1 MKADRKNPRFVTLP
15 LACLIA
21 CLAIAL
27 PGASTTA
34 QVANSQAAK
43 APSRAMIEGVVTKEP
58 GSEPVK
64 KALIELIAE
73 NQAEG
78 GDYTAV
84 SGADGGFHIEGIL
97 PGRYHLFAERTGL
110 LEVDKHH
117 GRVDGRVVTLVAGQ
131 EVKDL
136 RIRLQAAAVVR
147 GRVTDE
153 DGDPLPNAQVVVVRK
168 TFVSGR
174 SRWEQAGAER
184 TNDLGEYR
192 VAGLAAGSY
201 YLSVSP
207 PPDFKSLI
215 EGAGAETRAAN
226 EQNAEA
232 SAQTSYQTSS
242 QASSQTSSQTSYQTT
257 YYPDTADRSQ
267 AAPVELHAGD
277 EFPANF
283 SLTPSPSLSI
293 RGSVVN
299 LPPRASAAI
308 MLQSRDFNLILN
320 GAEMHADGSFVIRDV
335 APGAYTIMAT
345 VENAP
350 VPMMARQALQV
361 VSNSLED
368 VRLAPQPGGWIHG
381 RLRVENGGS
390 GRVDLSQ
397 IFLVLRSVDGDD
409 ESLGGFSMGDGF
421 SHTAHV
427 AADGSFEWK
436 SVAPGN
442 YFVQLAGDGGGNS
455 DWFLKSVVAGGRE
468 VEDSGIDAAGIDTA
482 GISVNGGAVVLD
494 VAASAKG
501 AVAEGVVTDQRG
513 EPVANAVIVAVPETR
528 LRARIER
535 FRKTVSDQAGRFALH
550 GIVPGEYTLFAWES
564 VDGEAYYNP
573 EFLKNYEQQG
583 SGLRVGEGDRK
594 SVQLA
599 VIPASEEE

>member
-1 MKADRKNPRFVTLP
+1 MKTDCENLRFLTLLP
-15 LACLIA
+15 ACLSA
-21 CLAIAL
+21 CLTIAL
-27 PGASTTA
+27 LGASAVA
-34 QVANSQAAK
+34 QVTGGAASPK
-43 APSRAMIEGVVTKEP
+43 AASRAVVEGVVTKEP

-110 LEVDKHH
+110 LEVDKH
-117 GRVDGRVVTLVAGQ
+117 RVRADGRVLTLAAGQ

-153 DGDPLPNAQVVVVRK
+153 DGDPLPNAQVAVLRQ
-168 TFVSGR
+168 TFVGGR

-192 VAGLAAGSY
+192 VAGLAAGNY
-201 YLSVSP
+201 YVSVSP

-215 EGAGAETRAAN
+215 EGAGAEPRAAN
-226 EQNAEA
+226 D
-232 SAQTSYQTSS
+232 QTAATPS
-242 QASSQTSSQTSYQTT
+242 QSPSQTSYQTT
-257 YYPDTADRSQ
+257 YYPDTADRGQ

-308 MLQSRDFNLILN
+308 MLQSRDFNLVLN

-335 APGAYTIMAT
+335 APGAYTILAT
-345 VENAP
+345 VENAA

-361 VSNSLED
+361 VANSVED

-381 RLRVENGGS
+381 RLRVENQSAGQGT

-409 ESLGGFSMGDGF
+409 EPLGGFSMGDGF
-421 SHTAHV
+421 SHTARV
-427 AADGSFEWK
+427 AGDGSFEWK
-436 SVAPGN
+436 SVPPGN
-442 YFVQLAGDGGGNS
+442 YFVQLAGEGAGGS
-455 DWFLKSVVAGGRE
+455 DWFLKSVLAGGRE
-468 VEDSGIDAAGIDTA
+468 VDDAGVGA
-482 GISVNGGAVVLD
+482 SGGAVVLD
-494 VAASAKG
+494 IVASVNG
-501 AVAEGVVTDQRG
+501 GVAEGVVTDQKG
-513 EPVANAVIVAVPETR
+513 EPVENAVIVAVPEAR

-535 FRKTVSDQAGRFALH
+535 FRKTVSDQSGRFTLH
-550 GIVPGEYTLFAWES
+550 GIPPGEYTLFAWES

-573 EFLKNYEQQG
+573 EFLKNYGQQG
-583 SGLRVGEGDRK
+583 SALRVGEGERK
-594 SVQLA
+594 SVQLT
-599 VIPASEEE
+599 VIPGSEE